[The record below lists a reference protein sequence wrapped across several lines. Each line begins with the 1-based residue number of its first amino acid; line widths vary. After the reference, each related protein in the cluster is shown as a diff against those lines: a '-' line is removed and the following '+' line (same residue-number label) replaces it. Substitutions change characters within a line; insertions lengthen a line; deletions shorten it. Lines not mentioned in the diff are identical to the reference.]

1 MVLRKSYYRRYLL
14 AGLWAAG
21 CAAETGCG
29 DAAAYYNLGCEP
41 GVAMETLRPAEWAA
55 ALEVFASV
63 HGPIEGEIA
72 PATVHAIDRNT
83 WKHTIG
89 SDYTYGVTF
98 RGERSGSTQTLR
110 PRARPDGSG
119 LTHEAYH
126 WILGEE
132 LGDGDGQHTDPGF
145 QMLRDRYS
153 RQSS

>member
-1 MVLRKSYYRRYLL
+1 MKILLPVLSFI
-14 AGLWAAG
+14 AGLWLAG

-41 GVAMETLRPAEWAA
+41 GVAMETLRPAEWTA

-72 PATVHAIDRNT
+72 PAIVHAIDRNT
-83 WKHTIG
+83 WKRTIG

-98 RGERSGSTQTLR
+98 RGEAIWVDADVASESPALM
-110 PRARPDGSG
+110 G
-119 LTHEAYH
+119 LVYAHEAYH

-132 LGDGDGQHTDPGF
+132 LGDGDGRHTDPGF

-153 RQSS
+153 R